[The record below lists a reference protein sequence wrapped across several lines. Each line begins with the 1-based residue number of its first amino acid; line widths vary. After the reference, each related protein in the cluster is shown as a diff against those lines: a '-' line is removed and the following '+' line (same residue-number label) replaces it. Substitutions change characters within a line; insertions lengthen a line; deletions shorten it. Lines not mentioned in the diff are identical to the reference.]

1 MKGESEESSMDHHSY
16 TTEEV
21 AKRLKVSKLTVYDLI
36 KKENFL
42 LIELVDRCALMQRFR
57 TIYKANENRENT
69 RYSCKERR

>member
-42 LIELVDRCALMQRFR
+42 LIELVDRCALMRQ
-57 TIYKANENRENT
+57 I
-69 RYSCKERR
+69 

>member
-1 MKGESEESSMDHHSY
+1 MNVIEHISIFKNRRNILFFVTMKGESEESSMDHHSY

-42 LIELVDRCALMQRFR
+42 LIELVDRCALMQQ
-57 TIYKANENRENT
+57 I
-69 RYSCKERR
+69 